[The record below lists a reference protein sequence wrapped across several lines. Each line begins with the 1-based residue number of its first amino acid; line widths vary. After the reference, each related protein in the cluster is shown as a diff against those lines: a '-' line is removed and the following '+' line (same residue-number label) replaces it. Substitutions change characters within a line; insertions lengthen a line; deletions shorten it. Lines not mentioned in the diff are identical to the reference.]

1 MVCSNFTVASI
12 DSAYGPSNSHDE
24 VVEHPRIHN
33 NNNKTQA
40 RAKSKNPTI
49 HLSVA
54 GISAACSGEYKV
66 SPGYVAGK
74 IFTRASTDHHEQPA
88 IDLTWEIESAYYP
101 SDDNSNTTKR
111 YLIPKSL
118 TTSNCQSNLA
128 VKNLKFTGS
137 ISARLIDLFKGL
149 IESTVT
155 SQLNDILCPTL
166 QQAVEPLATKA
177 IASADELLTKY
188 LPHDENDNH
197 STPITRIAAT
207 AINSDASQRIETVLD
222 SSPVQSAAT
231 ALVDFQKDTPLLFN
245 GLTHLNRFL
254 ECFYGPA
261 PDTNSADNGCQHTI
275 TKGLK
280 ALVSLLMDSDLANN
294 VHIPTPDALHKIRFE
309 IPKYGKVWLDIQDI
323 YMAGLDQLDGL
334 SLLIPLMNEKEKS
347 KISSFHTNIISGTG
361 LNITVGVNI
370 TVHPIPGGVI
380 QGDTLHEYF
389 DVHLNTS
396 SLNAMANLSLALN
409 RKKFQDIPMGI
420 VLDAL
425 PGLFHRQSTQ
435 NTTVEKECLLNVM
448 HTFNLS
454 GLLLHTIIESATL
467 VPRLKSRY
475 LPDDYKESSLL
486 SKELEEDLDALVNNA
501 LQLVLVEY
509 QPLLTDAVSGLVENP
524 LKNLINGLIDKHIPS
539 QIPLGYEQTI
549 DDSFVGSRLA
559 LGVEAKDA
567 QCSSGDENIDKDH
580 HELLNFSQ
588 LSILGKL
595 NDYIN
600 KPSSLGS
607 LNKAIDHW
615 AENINEN
622 HNPSLFQSMIR
633 FASGVPLMELPGIAF
648 TLLDLHLGN
657 FGSIEHIGKLRV
669 SEKAAHL

>member
-12 DSAYGPSNSHDE
+12 DSAYGPSSYSSHDE
-24 VVEHPRIHN
+24 AVEYLHIT
-33 NNNKTQA
+33 NKTQA
-40 RAKSKNPTI
+40 RAKGKNPTI
-49 HLSVA
+49 HLSVT

-74 IFTRASTDHHEQPA
+74 IFTRASTDHPEQPA
-88 IDLTWEIESAYYP
+88 IDLTWEIESTHYP
-101 SDDNSNTTKR
+101 PEDNNNNNTTKR

-118 TTSNCQSNLA
+118 TTSECQSNLA

-137 ISARLIDLFKGL
+137 ISAKLIGLFKGL

-177 IASADELLTKY
+177 IASVDKLLTKY
-188 LPHDENDNH
+188 LPRNENDNS
-197 STPITRIAAT
+197 STPIARIEAAT
-207 AINSDASQRIETVLD
+207 INSVGSQNIF
-222 SSPVQSAAT
+222 SSSVQSAAT
-231 ALVDFQKDTPLLFN
+231 ALVDFQKDTPLLVN
-245 GLTHLNRFL
+245 GLNHLNHFL
-254 ECFYGPA
+254 ECFYGPVA
-261 PDTNSADNGCQHTI
+261 DTNADKSCQHTI

-280 ALVSLLMDSDLANN
+280 ALVSLLTNSDLASE
-294 VHIPTPDALHKIRFE
+294 VHIPTPDALHNIRFE

-323 YMAGLDQLDGL
+323 CITGLDQLDNLILL
-334 SLLIPLMNEKEKS
+334 SPLMDENENPKV
-347 KISSFHTNIISGTG
+347 SSFHTNIVSASG
-361 LNITVGVNI
+361 LNITAGVNI
-370 TVHPIPGGVI
+370 TVHPIPGGMI

-396 SLNAMANLSLALN
+396 SLNAMANMSLALN
-409 RKKFQDIPMGI
+409 RKQFQSIPMGI

-435 NTTVEKECLLNVM
+435 NTTVEKECLLDAV
-448 HTFNLS
+448 HHFNLS

-467 VPRLKSRY
+467 VPRFNSRQ
-475 LPDDYKESSLL
+475 LRDGYKLSSLL
-486 SKELEEDLDALVNNA
+486 TKKLEEDLDALVNNA

-509 QPLLTDAVSGLVENP
+509 RPLLTDAVSGLVENP
-524 LKNLINGLIDKHIPS
+524 LTNLINGLIDKHIPS
-539 QIPLGYEQTI
+539 QIPLGFKQSTDYSFM
-549 DDSFVGSRLA
+549 DSRWAIGA
-559 LGVEAKDA
+559 EAETA

-580 HELLNFSQ
+580 HELFNFSQ
-588 LSILGKL
+588 LSLLGKL

-600 KPSSLGS
+600 TPSSLGS
-607 LNKAIDHW
+607 LNKAIDQW

-622 HNPSLFQSMIR
+622 HNPSLLQSMIR
-633 FASGVPLMELPGIAF
+633 FASGVPFVELPGIAF

-657 FGSIEHIGKLRV
+657 FGSIEHIGKLRMD
-669 SEKAAHL
+669 AYL